1 MSKKSAKLTLKL
13 PKINKRDRR
22 HGTITLVAL
31 DCLSFPSHRNV
42 VRRIQDIPLCLSAPA
57 LTWASKPRELRGYK
71 RNECNGKKRGRKR
84 VKKKK
89 EEKKER
95 KIKKGKKRAERITTV
110 GWGGNQEAERQS
122 EKRRK
127 RERERR
133 ANECRSSGGGGGVE
147 NHKSVKMFCNFEIS
161 RGRQFAPKRVTGT
174 GNQWARPNRRRKSG
188 LRFRRVTRVKNASR
202 TCCPPYS
209 VLLRAFKG

>member
-1 MSKKSAKLTLKL
+1 MSKKSAKLTFKL

-84 VKKKK
+84 VKKK

-127 RERERR
+127 RERERGER
-133 ANECRSSGGGGGVE
+133 TSAGAAAAVVASKTIRVWKCFAISKSAVAASLRQSALPELATSGPGQTAAAKADCGSAG
-147 NHKSVKMFCNFEIS
+147 
-161 RGRQFAPKRVTGT
+161 
-174 GNQWARPNRRRKSG
+174 
-188 LRFRRVTRVKNASR
+188 
-202 TCCPPYS
+202 
-209 VLLRAFKG
+209 